1 MSRIETLKKQFPHL
15 TMSLF
20 DVLIEIDGTKT
31 HKYSQ
36 LLCKLF
42 DGYLQSESD
51 RYKEELYSEV
61 HGVLNHLSIPLDKNF
76 NTNFMKRRIL
86 DNVRHS
92 DIELFQT
99 FKSYMEKGLI
109 KETDITKYSNFTQL
123 SAAVS
128 LAELREFE
136 KSSELKVHKEFEDEK
151 WLLVRPLSFEAS
163 AKYGAGTKWCTT
175 FKKEKEYFF
184 KYCQNGILLYII
196 NKESGEKF
204 AMFYDMTIEKA
215 ETSFWDVEDKRTD
228 ITDLEIDTYLYE
240 KIQKIKKTKR
250 RNIDFLDSL
259 ETFQLATE
267 CSCLYRLE
275 LSKPR
280 ETILTHVPNEHARLQ
295 VPNEHARLYVTE
307 ADSLPRFQIEGH
319 GLRELEMEPQ
329 SENELPSMRG

>member
-42 DGYLQSESD
+42 DSYLKSESD
-51 RYKEELYSEV
+51 RYKEELDSEV
-61 HGVLNHLSIPLDKNF
+61 HNVLNHLSVPIDKNF
-76 NTNFMKRRIL
+76 NTNFMKRRLL

-92 DIELFQT
+92 DVELFQT

-128 LAELREFE
+128 LAELKEFE

-151 WLLVRPLSFEAS
+151 WLLVRPLSFESS

-175 FKKEKEYFF
+175 FKREKEYFF

-196 NKESGEKF
+196 NKDSGEKF
-204 AMFYDMTIEKA
+204 AMFCDMTTEKP
-215 ETSFWDVEDKRTD
+215 ETSFWDVEDRRND
-228 ITDLEIDTYLYE
+228 ITDLDIDVYLYE
-240 KIQKIKKTKR
+240 EIKKVKKTKR

-259 ETFQLATE
+259 QTFQLATE
-267 CSCLYRLE
+267 CSCLYRLN
-275 LSKPR
+275 LSKSS
-280 ETILTHVPNEHARLQ
+280 ETILTNVQNEP
-295 VPNEHARLYVTE
+295 VRLYETQS
-307 ADSLPRFQIEGH
+307 DFILRRQIE
-319 GLRELEMEPQ
+319 EPEMEPQ
-329 SENELPSMRG
+329 SEGELPSMRG

>member
-1 MSRIETLKKQFPHL
+1 MSRIETLRKQFPHL
-15 TMSLF
+15 TISLF

-42 DGYLQSESD
+42 DGYLKSESD
-51 RYKEELYSEV
+51 RYKEELDSEV
-61 HGVLNHLSIPLDKNF
+61 HNVLNHLSVPLDKNF

-92 DIELFQT
+92 DVELFQT

-136 KSSELKVHKEFEDEK
+136 KSSELKVHKEFEDDK

-175 FKKEKEYFF
+175 FKREKEYFF

-215 ETSFWDVEDKRTD
+215 ETSFWDVEDKRND

-240 KIQKIKKTKR
+240 EIKKIILANDIDASKEKTKEKITNNR
-250 RNIDFLDSL
+250 ENKGIVFKKKEAIKL
-259 ETFQLATE
+259 FM
-267 CSCLYRLE
+267 
-275 LSKPR
+275 SKTTR
-280 ETILTHVPNEHARLQ
+280 EKVGNRKREVAEANCPSPQGNE
-295 VPNEHARLYVTE
+295 
-307 ADSLPRFQIEGH
+307 
-319 GLRELEMEPQ
+319 
-329 SENELPSMRG
+329 

>member
-20 DVLIEIDGTKT
+20 DILVEIDGTKT

-42 DGYLQSESD
+42 DKYLQSELD
-51 RYKEELYSEV
+51 GYKEEMNSEV
-61 HGVLNHLSIPLDKNF
+61 NDILNRLSVPLDKNF
-76 NTNFMKRRIL
+76 NTNYMKRRIL
-86 DNVRHS
+86 DSVRHS
-92 DIELFQT
+92 DVELFQS
-99 FKSYMEKGLI
+99 FKLYMEKGLI

-128 LAELREFE
+128 LAELKEFE
-136 KSSELKVHKEFEDEK
+136 KYSELKVHKDFEDEK

-175 FKKEKEYFF
+175 FKREKEYFF

-204 AMFYDMTIEKA
+204 AMFYDMTIGKP
-215 ETSFWDVEDKRTD
+215 ETSFWDVEDKRND
-228 ITDLEIDTYLYE
+228 ITDLEIDVYLYE
-240 KIQKIKKTKR
+240 EIKKIKKTKR
-250 RNIDFLDSL
+250 RNIDFLDLL

-267 CSCLYRLE
+267 CSCLYRLD
-275 LSKPR
+275 LSKSS
-280 ETILTHVPNEHARLQ
+280 ESILAHVPNEHG
-295 VPNEHARLYVTE
+295 RLYVTE

-319 GLRELEMEPQ
+319 GLRELEMAPQ
-329 SENELPSMRG
+329 SEGELPSMRG